1 MAFQGAEHSSAITLT
16 GGGMKAVFV
25 HGVAN
30 RREPDPEAFDEA
42 VKIRRGCFSRWC
54 FEREDVVYFDPYW
67 GCFGAH
73 PDENLA
79 SIPKPGQPSVALGLR
94 GLARLD
100 SRDPAVS
107 LDNQSLLDAA
117 KADFGALLAALA
129 AAEMESGGEGA
140 LERADQLARYAA
152 DQDAGGEGGIVAPH
166 WVADVASDKQLLDRL
181 QEEVVAQG
189 PAAAAAAVD
198 LGLGDWMRA
207 AGSRLLSGAIRLVDG
222 PAERLARA
230 ATPQIARFFGDVF
243 IYLKNG
249 ARRAQIR
256 QAIADDL
263 VKAALAARDDG
274 DQLIVVGHS
283 MGGIILY
290 DMLSDP
296 QTTASLSQAA
306 DGAFKIDLLVT
317 VGTQIGLFEEL
328 DLFGHSLPGKKPG
341 KPACVATWWHIYNQM
356 DVLSFGV
363 EGVIDGVT
371 QFSIDTGANIV
382 DAHGAYFTSPILH
395 RRLGKRMRDASI
407 IS

>member
-1 MAFQGAEHSSAITLT
+1 
-16 GGGMKAVFV
+16 MKAVFV

-42 VKIRRGCFSRWC
+42 VKVRRDCFSRWC
-54 FEREDVVYFDPYW
+54 FEGEDVVYFDPYW

-79 SIPKPGQPSVALGLR
+79 SIPKPGKPSVALGLT
-94 GLARLD
+94 GLARLEADD
-100 SRDPAVS
+100 SAVS
-107 LDNQSLLDAA
+107 LDNQWLLDAA
-117 KADFGALLAALA
+117 RADFGAFLTALA

-140 LERADQLARYAA
+140 LEGADRLARYAA
-152 DQDAGGEGGIVAPH
+152 DQDAGGEGGVVTPH
-166 WVADVASDKQLLDRL
+166 WVADVASDKELLDRL
-181 QEEVVAQG
+181 QEEVVAHG
-189 PAAAAAAVD
+189 PTAAAVE
-198 LGLGDWMRA
+198 LGLGNWMRA
-207 AGSRLLSGAIRLVDG
+207 AGSRLLSGAIRIVDG

-243 IYLKNG
+243 IYLKDG
-249 ARRAQIR
+249 VRRAQIR

-263 VKAALAARDDG
+263 VNAALASRADG

-296 QTTASLSQAA
+296 QITASLSQAA
-306 DGAFKIDLLVT
+306 GGAFKVDLLVT

-328 DLFGHSLPGKKPG
+328 DLFGHSVPGKKPG

-371 QFSIDTGANIV
+371 QFSVDTGANIV
-382 DAHGAYFTSPILH
+382 DAHGAYFTSPVFQ
-395 RRLGKRMRDASI
+395 RRLGKRMRDAGI